1 MRCYKDR
8 AVIPAA
14 LRPQV
19 LETIHAAH
27 QGVSGMIIRIEET
40 ALWPGISTDVI
51 KTRGGCLIYVKN
63 ASPVAPPVRSFPICG
78 GELLQPRGDEL
89 PRAGGQVL
97 RMVEHY
103 TY

>member
-51 KTRGGCLIYVKN
+51 KTRGGCLTSVKN
-63 ASPVAPPVRSFPICG
+63 AIPVAPPVPSFPICG
-78 GELLQPRGDEL
+78 GELLQP
-89 PRAGGQVL
+89 
-97 RMVEHY
+97 
-103 TY
+103 TSS